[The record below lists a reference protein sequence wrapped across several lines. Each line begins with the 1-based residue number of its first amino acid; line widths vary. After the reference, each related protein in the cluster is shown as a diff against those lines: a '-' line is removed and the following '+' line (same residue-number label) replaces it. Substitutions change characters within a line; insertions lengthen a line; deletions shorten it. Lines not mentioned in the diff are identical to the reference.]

1 MTDIVFPPITGQPGT
16 CADCKHIAPQLR
28 RYGKV
33 LICHACTLSRRRVA
47 RGDEPQ
53 TRRPKHEYEKPVRNR
68 RCTDCQAREPDG
80 RHWGDAYLCLT
91 CENDMLERIDHP
103 PYTVE
108 HDRISA

>member
-1 MTDIVFPPITGQPGT
+1 MTDIELPEPPR
-16 CADCKHIAPQLR
+16 CHDCKARLPLITYGRVVICHMCASRRKAAAANTEPIALR
-28 RYGKV
+28 RNGV
-33 LICHACTLSRRRVA
+33 L
-47 RGDEPQ
+47 
-53 TRRPKHEYEKPVRNR
+53 EKPVRNR

-80 RHWGDAYLCLT
+80 RHWGDAYLCLS